1 MCRRI
6 SRPPT
11 SVHLHR
17 ARWDRVIILGKRIG
31 GSLCSLRIEQLRT
44 RCEVGGSWKN
54 MEQATGKMVK
64 KNRWKFRGQKGRLCF
79 AADCSFSFFTPLP
92 SGTIFLFLGLGTWMD
107 LNVLRFGF
115 NLWESLTSTYRSD
128 FRRAMNNNVTT
139 FFFLI
144 KIFSLSLSFCFFISQ
159 DIFQE
164 SRRRFS
170 GSFRFFKSNPKAV
183 NFNKKKYRDSIRF
196 YKKRSARG
204 INERERDRF
213 YGYKNCAGSCWE
225 VAF

>member
-1 MCRRI
+1 MIIVSRLLLRFFSSAIIFSLSFFLTLLFTPPSHLSNSKFTTRRMCRRI

-79 AADCSFSFFTPLP
+79 AADCSFSFFTPPPFRNNFPFSRFRNLD
-92 SGTIFLFLGLGTWMD
+92 GLECFT
-107 LNVLRFGF
+107 LR
-115 NLWESLTSTYRSD
+115 LQSLRISYLHVS
-128 FRRAMNNNVTT
+128 
-139 FFFLI
+139 I
-144 KIFSLSLSFCFFISQ
+144 WFS
-159 DIFQE
+159 
-164 SRRRFS
+164 SRH
-170 GSFRFFKSNPKAV
+170 
-183 NFNKKKYRDSIRF
+183 
-196 YKKRSARG
+196 
-204 INERERDRF
+204 E
-213 YGYKNCAGSCWE
+213 
-225 VAF
+225 